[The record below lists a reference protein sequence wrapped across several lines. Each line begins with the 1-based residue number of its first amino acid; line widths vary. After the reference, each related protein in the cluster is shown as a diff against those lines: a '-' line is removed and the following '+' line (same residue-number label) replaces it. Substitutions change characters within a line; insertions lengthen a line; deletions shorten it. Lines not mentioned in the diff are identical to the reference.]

1 MEFSYFSQFVLL
13 LVMLLGL
20 FKFIARLFIVITI
33 EQKSDLIIG

>member
-1 MEFSYFSQFVLL
+1 MEFSYFNQFVLL
-13 LVMLLGL
+13 LVMLGL